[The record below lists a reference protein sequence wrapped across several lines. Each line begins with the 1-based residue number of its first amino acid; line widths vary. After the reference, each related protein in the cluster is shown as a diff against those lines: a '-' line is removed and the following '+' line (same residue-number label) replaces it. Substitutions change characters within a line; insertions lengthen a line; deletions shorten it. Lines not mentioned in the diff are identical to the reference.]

1 MQYMKKLIKY
11 VTPLVAAGILI
22 FIDQFTKY
30 LVAANMDLYEF
41 YPVIQ
46 DVFEIR
52 YIQNSGT
59 AWGLF
64 AGMNMHTFF
73 VIMTVVLMAVMVYT
87 YIKLSAHRQ
96 YLPLNI
102 TLVIL
107 FAGAVGNML
116 DRIRLHYV
124 IDFLYFKLINFPIF
138 NVADIYVVVGML
150 LLAYLILFRY
160 QEEDAGADR
169 S

>member
-11 VTPLVAAGILI
+11 IIPLIVAGILI

-30 LVAANMDLYEF
+30 LVVTYMNSKV

-52 YIQNSGT
+52 YITNSGT

-64 AGMNMHTFF
+64 AGMNMHIFF
-73 VIMTVVLMAVMVYT
+73 VIMTIFLMAVMVYA
-87 YIKLSAHRQ
+87 YVKLSSNRQ
-96 YLPLNI
+96 YLPINI

-107 FAGAVGNML
+107 FAGAIGNMI

-124 IDFLYFKLINFPIF
+124 IDFLYFKLINFPVF
-138 NVADIYVVVGML
+138 NVADMYVVIGMFM
-150 LLAYLILFRY
+150 LAYLILFRY
-160 QEEDAGADR
+160 KDEV
-169 S
+169 

>member
-11 VTPLVAAGILI
+11 VIPLLAAGILI
-22 FIDQFTKY
+22 FIDQITKY
-30 LVAANMDLYEF
+30 FVITNMTPNKP
-41 YPVIQ
+41 YPMIENI
-46 DVFEIR
+46 FELR
-52 YIQNSGT
+52 YITNSGT

-73 VIMTVVLMAVMVYT
+73 IVMTVILMSVMVYA
-87 YIKLSAHRQ
+87 YIRLSVHRK
-96 YLPLNI
+96 YMPLNI

-107 FAGAVGNML
+107 FAGAVGNMI

-138 NVADIYVVVGML
+138 NVADIYVVVGMFM
-150 LLAYLILFRY
+150 LAYLILFRY
-160 QEEDAGADR
+160 QDET
-169 S
+169 

>member
-1 MQYMKKLIKY
+1 MKKLIKY
-11 VTPLVAAGILI
+11 IIPLIAAGILI

-30 LVAANMDLYEF
+30 LVDFNMDLYDF

-64 AGMNMHTFF
+64 ADMNMHIFF
-73 VIMTVVLMAVMVYT
+73 VIMTIFLMAVMVYA
-87 YIKLSAHRQ
+87 YVKLSAHRQ

-107 FAGAVGNML
+107 FAGAIGNMI

-124 IDFLYFKLINFPIF
+124 IDFLYFKLINFPVF
-138 NVADIYVVVGML
+138 NVADIYVVVGMFM
-150 LLAYLILFRY
+150 LAYLILFRY
-160 QEEDAGADR
+160 KDEV
-169 S
+169 